1 MKRSYS
7 YEERQRILAF
17 VSSAKERPQLSSLNI
32 AQLLELACPLP
43 PVPHVNTYFRW
54 HREQLSLQEYEE
66 RHSSWGRHRKL
77 SELQEKLLV
86 GYACDQRR
94 ALRVVSQR
102 DVIDFAKTH
111 FNISLSNCSVTAITQ
126 RAGLSTQRAMQRESR
141 MTTQKVV
148 DDAIT
153 FLKEVRSYKYSL
165 DRIMIM
171 DETGLW
177 SNVAAP
183 RTLHF
188 INGSATLLFLQI
200 DFFFVFSLFLLIAP
214 PIFLQASPSCHFFN
228 VSTY

>member
-1 MKRSYS
+1 
-7 YEERQRILAF
+7 
-17 VSSAKERPQLSSLNI
+17 
-32 AQLLELACPLP
+32 
-43 PVPHVNTYFRW
+43 
-54 HREQLSLQEYEE
+54 
-66 RHSSWGRHRKL
+66 
-77 SELQEKLLV
+77 
-86 GYACDQRR
+86 
-94 ALRVVSQR
+94 
-102 DVIDFAKTH
+102 
-111 FNISLSNCSVTAITQ
+111 
-126 RAGLSTQRAMQRESR
+126 

-165 DRIMIM
+165 DRILIM

-228 VSTY
+228 VFTY